1 MRRFRAVLVTMVGV
15 LAMTGASASGGSCGE
30 VSINPDPGWPGVAT
44 VISGINFTPGTEIFV
59 NFGGVPIAT
68 TSSNVDGAFS
78 VSYTIPGGFPVGTT
92 NVFVFDGPA
101 NCEDN
106 PSYTVNASPPTTTTT
121 TTATPTTAVTT
132 VAPTTTVAP
141 ATTIAVT
148 TTPPVPEIIS
158 EPTTTIGDTTTTIF
172 GATNDVEESSGILLV
187 LVGALL
193 GAGLLGAGLFFGRR
207 MGGS

>member
-1 MRRFRAVLVTMVGV
+1 
-15 LAMTGASASGGSCGE
+15 
-30 VSINPDPGWPGVAT
+30 
-44 VISGINFTPGTEIFV
+44 VISGTNFTPGSEIFV

-78 VSYTIPGGFPVGTT
+78 VSYTIPSGFPVGTT

-121 TTATPTTAVTT
+121 TTTTATPATTATT

-141 ATTIAVT
+141 PTTIAVT
-148 TTPPVPEIIS
+148 TTPPVPELIS
-158 EPTTTIGDTTTTIF
+158 EPTTTIGDTTPTIP
-172 GATNDVEESSGILLV
+172 GATDDGGESSGILLV

-207 MGGS
+207 MGRS